1 MLLNLERVI
10 ISAGRGALGWA
21 GNASTTWGLVSTEQ
35 LTSAKR
41 PEVDPSPNGDLQWD
55 RVSILQ
61 HSGLAML
68 AQGYQAELN
77 AAIS

>member
-21 GNASTTWGLVSTEQ
+21 GNASTTWGLVISTEQ

-41 PEVDPSPNGDLQWD
+41 PEVDPSPHGDLQWD

-61 HSGLAML
+61 HSGLATL
-68 AQGYQAELN
+68 A
-77 AAIS
+77 